1 MMADTRDPRIDLG
14 GVKLDTPSDYS
25 DFVGR
30 VLVFVDLSVTP
41 LEGDAAARVMNSVV
55 RAITSKV
62 DQTTPNGK
70 LMMTMVTD
78 IITKGS
84 DADQQAWHDHAPAT
98 LEEVTLED
106 RASVGWGRS
115 TPITKPLFT
124 VLSFWATALGAVEQ
138 GAKRAHS
145 ALTAVLGMERG
156 SGSSRMPLGAY
167 VEKLRGHLSELHD
180 CMQQNKCSCVQADL
194 N

>member
-1 MMADTRDPRIDLG
+1 MMADTRDPRIDLS

-55 RAITSKV
+55 RAFMSKV

-84 DADQQAWHDHAPAT
+84 DADRQAWHDHAPAT
-98 LEEVTLED
+98 MEEVTLED
-106 RASVGWGRS
+106 RASVG
-115 TPITKPLFT
+115 
-124 VLSFWATALGAVEQ
+124 
-138 GAKRAHS
+138 
-145 ALTAVLGMERG
+145 
-156 SGSSRMPLGAY
+156 
-167 VEKLRGHLSELHD
+167 
-180 CMQQNKCSCVQADL
+180 
-194 N
+194 

>member
-1 MMADTRDPRIDLG
+1 MADTRDPRIDLG

-41 LEGDAAARVMNSVV
+41 LEDDAAARVMNSVV

-78 IITKGS
+78 IITKG
-84 DADQQAWHDHAPAT
+84 P
-98 LEEVTLED
+98 
-106 RASVGWGRS
+106 
-115 TPITKPLFT
+115 
-124 VLSFWATALGAVEQ
+124 VL
-138 GAKRAHS
+138 H
-145 ALTAVLGMERG
+145 
-156 SGSSRMPLGAY
+156 
-167 VEKLRGHLSELHD
+167 
-180 CMQQNKCSCVQADL
+180 
-194 N
+194 